1 MLLRPYRLR
10 NSPFTA
16 CCTVKCTKFRKPQP
30 LKLHFQNPEPS
41 DLNPPAGTSVGGLL
55 AVMLLTPNED
65 GRPLFSAAEA
75 ATFIKNN
82 SPMIFYKHWAA
93 GLRQIF
99 KPKYSTK

>member
-1 MLLRPYRLR
+1 M
-10 NSPFTA
+10 
-16 CCTVKCTKFRKPQP
+16 
-30 LKLHFQNPEPS
+30 
-41 DLNPPAGTSVGGLL
+41 GGLL

-93 GLRQIF
+93 SLRQVF